1 MDLGELSGLLFHLQF
16 LKHCFLKR
24 KDSQIKFL
32 YFYTFAN
39 SRGDIF
45 DFDFFKQAINFPI
58 CAKVY
63 DLDPVKYEPLI
74 DLNDNLNS
82 LQFEGYPI
90 AKLFCSEVV
99 LSVDYL
105 ENAKFLDEINVA
117 EKYRIRGRMAHVFDC
132 VNLMDK
138 NSKVLYLKIMLKDL
152 LACCE
157 LVGFHVADASNFEL
171 ITTQS

>member
-1 MDLGELSGLLFHLQF
+1 MDLAELSGLLFHLQF

-39 SRGDIF
+39 TRGDIF
-45 DFDFFKQAINFPI
+45 DFDFFRQAFNFPI

-63 DLDPVKYEPLI
+63 DIDPVKYESLI
-74 DLNDNLNS
+74 DLNDNLDS
-82 LQFEGYPI
+82 IQFENDPI
-90 AKLFCSEVV
+90 PKLFCSEVV
-99 LSVDYL
+99 LSVDFL

-117 EKYRIRGRMAHVFDC
+117 EKYRIRGRMAHVFDY
-132 VNLMDK
+132 VNLMQK
-138 NSKVLYLKIMLKDL
+138 NSKILYFKIMLKDL

-157 LVGFHVADASNFEL
+157 KVGFYPADASDFEL
-171 ITTQS
+171 ITTES